1 MSSSKSFS
9 ILGKN
14 IKANSAADLEP
25 YLTELKNLDDVE
37 EVHFGANSLGVEA
50 CQAIAEVLK
59 TKKSLK
65 VCFSV
70 FLCRVCAHDR
80 LSTWQMCLLDDLFPK
95 SPKRFLPFVTLSNT
109 TLPSSNLIYRTMPL
123 VVDVQMPWSLSYP
136 TIQTS
141 KSSN

>member
-65 VCFSV
+65 VCFPALGV
-70 FLCRVCAHDR
+70 RRELTIGCR
-80 LSTWQMCLLDDLFPK
+80 LG
-95 SPKRFLPFVTLSNT
+95 
-109 TLPSSNLIYRTMPL
+109 
-123 VVDVQMPWSLSYP
+123 
-136 TIQTS
+136 
-141 KSSN
+141 